1 MDSGEKLSFADAL
14 RAILRQDPDI
24 IMVGEIRDAETLEI
38 ALRAAVTGHLVLS
51 TLHTND
57 APSAF
62 SRMID
67 MGAEPFLVAASVR
80 AVLAQRLVRKVCPA
94 CAVPNAVTTSELSM
108 LECEQDQ
115 CFDVQRGTGC
125 SNCTNGYRGRMG
137 IYELLTVDEQIRS
150 MIMERATFEQVRDYA
165 LSHTTYRT
173 IRTDGIE
180 KVRQGRTTP
189 EEIARVTLG

>member
-1 MDSGEKLSFADAL
+1 
-14 RAILRQDPDI
+14 
-24 IMVGEIRDAETLEI
+24 MVGEIRDPETLEI

-67 MGAEPFLVAASVR
+67 MGAEPFLVSASVR
-80 AVLAQRLVRKVCPA
+80 AVLGQRLVRKVCPS
-94 CAVPNAVTTSELSM
+94 CSCSHPISESELSM
-108 LECEQDQ
+108 LECEKDQ
-115 CFDVQRGTGC
+115 CFDVQRGQGC
-125 SNCTNGYRGRMG
+125 PNCTNGYRGRMG
-137 IYELLTVDEQIRS
+137 IYELLSVDEQIRS

-165 LSHTTYRT
+165 LAHTSYKTMRM
-173 IRTDGIE
+173 DGIE